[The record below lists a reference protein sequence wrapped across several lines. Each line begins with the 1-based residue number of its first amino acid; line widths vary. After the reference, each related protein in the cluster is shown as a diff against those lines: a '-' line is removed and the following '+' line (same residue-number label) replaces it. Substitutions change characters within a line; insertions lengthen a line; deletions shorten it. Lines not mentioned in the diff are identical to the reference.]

1 MLAECSNWWNNYI
14 WDILLANI
22 GEHIPAPWSIWVKI
36 TFKIHRNLKEAMK
49 TRVKW
54 WDGIE
59 HGSIAMTTGYNG
71 EIIVNMWGFTSK
83 IWPILDIPLN
93 CFTSSDPHPDTLFW
107 RSFWHTIWTYVL
119 VCIYIYTVY
128 IQILTFFLAYTLT
141 LDLTLFLAFSLAC
154 VWVPAWPTA
163 GRELAIWC
171 WGPGE
176 AHRKWGSE
184 AWVAP
189 LLKSRDPHWVGGQKY
204 WAIRTVYRH
213 PYTYYI
219 YILYCNIYIYAY
231 TCIHII
237 LKYPKL
243 PCVP

>member
-119 VCIYIYTVY
+119 VCIYIYILY
-128 IQILTFFLAYTLT
+128 IYKFWHSFWHILWHWIWHYFWHSLWHVFGSRRGRQPEGSWRYDVGVQAKPTGSEGVRRELHLCWNLETLT
-141 LDLTLFLAFSLAC
+141 
-154 VWVPAWPTA
+154 
-163 GRELAIWC
+163 G
-171 WGPGE
+171 
-176 AHRKWGSE
+176 
-184 AWVAP
+184 
-189 LLKSRDPHWVGGQKY
+189 
-204 WAIRTVYRH
+204 
-213 PYTYYI
+213 
-219 YILYCNIYIYAY
+219 
-231 TCIHII
+231 
-237 LKYPKL
+237 
-243 PCVP
+243 

>member
-119 VCIYIYTVY
+119 VCIYIYCIYTNSD
-128 IQILTFFLAYTLT
+128 ILSGIYSDIGSDIISGILSGMCL
-141 LDLTLFLAFSLAC
+141 
-154 VWVPAWPTA
+154 
-163 GRELAIWC
+163 
-171 WGPGE
+171 GPGV
-176 AHRKWGSE
+176 ADSRKGAGDMMLGSRRSPQEVREWGVSCTFAE
-184 AWVAP
+184 
-189 LLKSRDPHWVGGQKY
+189 
-204 WAIRTVYRH
+204 I
-213 PYTYYI
+213 
-219 YILYCNIYIYAY
+219 
-231 TCIHII
+231 
-237 LKYPKL
+237 
-243 PCVP
+243 

>member
-107 RSFWHTIWTYVL
+107 PVWG
-119 VCIYIYTVY
+119 IYTNSD
-128 IQILTFFLAYTLT
+128 ILSGISGQHPQGTNHQAKPTGSRWGIGVPLVPW
-141 LDLTLFLAFSLAC
+141 FSLTIQHIYPWR
-154 VWVPAWPTA
+154 VFWPPSPRWSQHFSQKDPDSISQNPTKI
-163 GRELAIWC
+163 GMVQMIIVFDKVFHKTSSLTWFFFQ
-171 WGPGE
+171 
-176 AHRKWGSE
+176 
-184 AWVAP
+184 P
-189 LLKSRDPHWVGGQKY
+189 LSRL
-204 WAIRTVYRH
+204 RTLN
-213 PYTYYI
+213 PSFSDDFG
-219 YILYCNIYIYAY
+219 L
-231 TCIHII
+231 
-237 LKYPKL
+237 
-243 PCVP
+243 